1 MNDQRETT
9 LDDLLNEPIIKTVM
23 ARDGVRGADIRQLL
37 ERVRARREE
46 LLIAAASQASQL
58 SGARGSCHLL

>member
-23 ARDGVRGADIRQLL
+23 ARDGVRGSDIRQLL
-37 ERVRARREE
+37 ERVRVRREE
-46 LLIAAASQASQL
+46 QLIAAATQASQIRA
-58 SGARGSCHLL
+58 ARGSCHLL

>member
-23 ARDGVRGADIRQLL
+23 ARDGVRGSDIRQLL
-37 ERVRARREE
+37 ERARARREE
-46 LLIAAASQASQL
+46 QLIAAASQASQL
-58 SGARGSCHLL
+58 QITRGSCHLL